1 VVHLMRASVV
11 TAGRSSGFS
20 LVEVMV
26 AVVVICVGLL
36 GIAKMQSLAMSSTN
50 AARMRSLAALEAAS
64 LASAMHA
71 NRSYWAGANNSGITP
86 PAVITY
92 APGAGIT
99 GIGSYAAGNTCNQ
112 CTSTQIAEYD
122 FGNWINNLAVP
133 PSGVLPGASA
143 TVTCNSATPPVNC
156 TITITWTE
164 NPVAMSQQEAQQ
176 SATTPLAG
184 FNNPTYTLD
193 VEP

>member
-1 VVHLMRASVV
+1 MRAPDV

-50 AARMRSLAALEAAS
+50 LARMRSLAALEAAS
-64 LASAMHA
+64 LAAAMHA
-71 NRSYWAGANNSGITP
+71 NRSYWGGANGNPPP
-86 PAVITY
+86 PALITY
-92 APGAGIT
+92 DPVHLAQ
-99 GIGSYAAGNTCNQ
+99 GIGTYPAGNTCNQ
-112 CTSTQIAEYD
+112 CNATEIAEYD
-122 FGNWINNLAVP
+122 FNNWGNSLVQI
-133 PSGVLPGASA
+133 LPGAQA
-143 TVTCNSATPPVNC
+143 TVACNGATPPVNC

-164 NPVAMSQQEAQQ
+164 NPVAMTQQEAQQ
-176 SATTPLAG
+176 SAGNPVEG

>member
-1 VVHLMRASVV
+1 MRASAV
-11 TAGRSSGFS
+11 TAAGRTSGFS

-50 AARMRSLAALEAAS
+50 SARMRSLAALEAAS
-64 LASAMHA
+64 LAAAMHA

-86 PAVITY
+86 PAVINY
-92 APGAGIT
+92 SPGAGIT
-99 GIGSYAAGNTCNQ
+99 GIGPYPAGNTCNQ
-112 CTSTQIAEYD
+112 CSSTEIAEYD

-143 TVTCNSATPPVNC
+143 TVTCNSAAPPVNC
-156 TITITWTE
+156 TINITWTE
-164 NPVAMSQQEAQQ
+164 NPVALTQQEAQQ
-176 SATTPLAG
+176 SATTPLSG
-184 FNNPTYTLD
+184 FNNPSYTLD
-193 VEP
+193 VVP